1 MFPFQY
7 GELVETRHTV
17 GLLSRFIDKERDG
30 SIRMCTDGTR
40 SRMVGQDGNRYRFIP
55 FLQFLEEDT
64 DGSFVQVFDG
74 PDFQIYISFV
84 SGFVAG
90 FDMKINEIVCF
101 QCFEGGMRFSKQ
113 ISSEFVYKLKT
124 K

>member
-40 SRMVGQDGNRYRFIP
+40 SRMVGQDGILEKDEFIKE
-55 FLQFLEEDT
+55 LL
-64 DGSFVQVFDG
+64 
-74 PDFQIYISFV
+74 
-84 SGFVAG
+84 
-90 FDMKINEIVCF
+90 
-101 QCFEGGMRFSKQ
+101 
-113 ISSEFVYKLKT
+113 
-124 K
+124 